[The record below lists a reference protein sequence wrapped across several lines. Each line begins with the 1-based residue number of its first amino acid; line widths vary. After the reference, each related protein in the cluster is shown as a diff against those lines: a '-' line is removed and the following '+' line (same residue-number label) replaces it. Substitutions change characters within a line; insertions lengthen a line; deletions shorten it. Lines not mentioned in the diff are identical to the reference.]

1 MMNKINV
8 VLKYFINNPLISSA
22 FFFSIIPFW
31 VVFLWFAKS
40 NANLTIFFTIS
51 MLIITGK
58 CIVDSQMQNR
68 NPFLLLIKLI
78 TGYTASLIGYVM
90 LTIWL
95 LVLFF
100 VMILTND
107 LILQFISLG
116 LMIMSMLF
124 AIFFGNKN
132 YLTTIWGNENIKG
145 KQRFFWIGTAIIFSW
160 LVFIYIDNA
169 VYKYISI
176 ALIIFLEILKF
187 VRKHESLI

>member
-31 VVFLWFAKS
+31 VVLLWFAKS
-40 NANLTIFFTIS
+40 NANFTLFFTIL
-51 MLIITGK
+51 MLIVTGK
-58 CIVDSQMQNR
+58 CIVDSQMQNI
-68 NPFLLLIKLI
+68 NPFLILIKSI
-78 TGYTASLIGYVM
+78 TGYLVGFIGYAM

-95 LVLFF
+95 LILLF
-100 VMILTND
+100 VMILTNN
-107 LILQFISLG
+107 LILQFISGG
-116 LMIMSMLF
+116 LMIMSVLF

-160 LVFIYIDNA
+160 FVFIYVDNT

-176 ALIIFLEILKF
+176 VLIIFLEILKF
-187 VRKHESLI
+187 IRKYESLI